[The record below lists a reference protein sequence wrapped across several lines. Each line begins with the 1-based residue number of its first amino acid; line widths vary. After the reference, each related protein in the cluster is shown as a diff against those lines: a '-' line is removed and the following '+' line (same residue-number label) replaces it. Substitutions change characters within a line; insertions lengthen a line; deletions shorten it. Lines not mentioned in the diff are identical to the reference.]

1 MISFNNLNMLF
12 LFFIIPFI
20 VAIHYF
26 ALVHFKKRF
35 FKFANFDTLKRLS
48 EKERG
53 VSKNMGVLLVRILF
67 LTVFI
72 FALSGPGVEI
82 SQEGIPDQIVFAV
95 DVSGSMFAEDIV
107 PTRLEA
113 SKDMVISFMDNASL
127 ISKVGVVTFTSIV
140 YLEQDMTYDYLA
152 VRSAVEKINVRKTT
166 GTSLGNAISFSSGMF
181 DKSDSAKSL
190 VIITDGQENFM
201 NGEELTE
208 ITAHVSAM
216 DINIF
221 ILGVGSDV
229 GGTFRNE
236 AAGTSVL
243 NEDSIKLIAEV
254 NEGAYSIAK
263 SADEMEIELNKFFT
277 ETSVKHIYPIQFW
290 LYVLAVILLIIEW
303 YFVNYFSRAFP

>member
-1 MISFNNLNMLF
+1 MISFDNLSMLF

-20 VAIHYF
+20 IAIHYF

-53 VSKNMGVLLVRILF
+53 LSKNMGVLLIRVVF
-67 LTVFI
+67 LAVFI
-72 FALSGPGVEI
+72 LALSGPGIEI
-82 SQEGIPDQIVFAV
+82 TQQGIPDQIVFAV
-95 DVSGSMFAEDIV
+95 DVSGSMFAEDIL

-113 SKDMVISFMDNASL
+113 SKDMVIDFMDNASL
-127 ISKVGVVTFTSIV
+127 ISKVGIVTFTSIV
-140 YLEQDMTYDYLA
+140 YLEQDMTDDYVA
-152 VRSAVEKINVRKTT
+152 VRSAVERINVRKTT
-166 GTSLGNAISFSSGMF
+166 GTSLGNAISFSTGMF
-181 DKSDSAKSL
+181 EDDDNIKSL

-201 NGEELTE
+201 NSEELIE
-208 ITAHVSAM
+208 ITAHVTAR

-229 GGTFRNE
+229 GGAFRNE

-243 NEDSIKLIAEV
+243 NEDSIKLIAEE
-254 NEGAYSIAK
+254 NDGAYAFAK
-263 SADEMEIELNKFFT
+263 SADEMAIELGKFFT
-277 ETSVKHIYPIQFW
+277 ETSVKRVFPIEFW

>member
-1 MISFNNLNMLF
+1 MISFNNLSMLF

-20 VAIHYF
+20 IAIHYF

-53 VSKNMGVLLVRILF
+53 LSKNMGVLLMRVLF
-67 LTVFI
+67 LAVFI
-72 FALSGPGVEI
+72 FALSGPGIEI

-95 DVSGSMFAEDIV
+95 DVSGSMFAEDIP

-113 SKDMVISFMDNASL
+113 SKEMVIDFIDNASL
-127 ISKVGVVTFTSIV
+127 ISKVGIVTFTSIV
-140 YLEQDMTYDYLA
+140 YLEQDMTDDYVA
-152 VRSAVEKINVRKTT
+152 VRSAVEQINVRVTT
-166 GTSLGNAISFSSGMF
+166 GTSLGNAISFASGMF
-181 DKSDSAKSL
+181 DDDDNIKSL

-201 NGEELTE
+201 NAEELKE
-208 ITAHVSAM
+208 ITEHVTAM

-221 ILGVGSDV
+221 ILGVGSEV
-229 GGTFRNE
+229 GGSFRNE
-236 AAGTSVL
+236 AAGRSVL
-243 NEDSIKLIAEV
+243 NEDSIKLIAEE
-254 NEGAYSIAK
+254 NGGSYAIAK
-263 SADEMEIELNKFFT
+263 SSEEMALELNKFFT
-277 ETSVKHIYPIQFW
+277 ETSVKRVFPLEFW